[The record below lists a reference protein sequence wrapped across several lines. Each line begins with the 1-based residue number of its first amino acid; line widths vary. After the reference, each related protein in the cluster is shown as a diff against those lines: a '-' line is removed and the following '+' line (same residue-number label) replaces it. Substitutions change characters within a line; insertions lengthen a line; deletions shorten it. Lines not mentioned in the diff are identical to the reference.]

1 MSDDNSPLRVL
12 VVDDGLVNQKV
23 LSGLLK
29 RRHCEVIVA
38 NNGQE
43 ALDRLAAETFDLVL
57 MDVQMPVMDGLQATK
72 LIRQREA
79 DKGNRTPIVAVTAGA
94 DRQSCL
100 DAGMNEYLTKPIR
113 AERLDEVLSTS
124 WRKTVREM

>member
-1 MSDDNSPLRVL
+1 MSIHNSLLRVL
-12 VVDDGLVNQKV
+12 VVDDGLVNQKL
-23 LSGLLK
+23 LSGLLE

-43 ALDRLAAETFDLVL
+43 ALDRLATESFDLVL

-72 LIRQREA
+72 LIRQQEA
-79 DKGNRTPIVAVTAGA
+79 AKGNRTPIVAVTAGV

-100 DAGMNEYLTKPIR
+100 DAGMNEHLSKPIR
-113 AERLDEVLSTS
+113 VERLDEVLSTS
-124 WRKTVREM
+124 WRESVRDV